1 VRNKTLLLHAQ
12 SYGSDSL
19 PPLLIL
25 HGLLGTSD
33 NWHSFGQMFGK
44 SFRTFALDARNH
56 GRSPHSEVFQYRAMA
71 DDVVEFMIHENL
83 PSASLLG
90 HSMGGKTAALVAL
103 LYPERVDKLIVVDI
117 APRSYQSHHDQV
129 FDALTSIDLS
139 QFEFRKDIDE
149 VLSSKI
155 PEVSVRQFLMK
166 NLVRDQA
173 DRFRWKMNLEVIE
186 KNYAQINEELPRD
199 RQFDKPTLFIRGA
212 NSEYIQMSDL
222 PLIGELFPKAE
233 LVTIHEAGHWVHADA
248 PEEFAANVLD
258 FLTS

>member
-1 VRNKTLLLHAQ
+1 LLLHAQ

-19 PPLLIL
+19 PPLIIL

-33 NWHSFGQMFGK
+33 NWHSLSQMFGNY
-44 SFRTFALDARNH
+44 FRTFALDARNH
-56 GRSPHSEVFQYRAMA
+56 GRSPHSEVFQYQAMA

-90 HSMGGKTAALVAL
+90 HSMGGKTAALTAL
-103 LYPERVDKLIVVDI
+103 LHPELVNKLIVVDI

-139 QFEFRKDIDE
+139 HYEFRKDIDV

-166 NLVRDQA
+166 NLARDETG
-173 DRFRWKMNLEVIE
+173 RFHWKMNLEVIE
-186 KNYAQINEELPRD
+186 KNYAQINEELPHD
-199 RQFDKPTLFIRGA
+199 RQFDKPALFIRGE

-222 PLIGELFPKAE
+222 TVIGELFPQAE
-233 LVTIHEAGHWVHADA
+233 LVTIPDAGHWVHADA
-248 PEEFAANVLD
+248 PEEFAAHVLD